1 MDRVKANDTPETGE
15 TDRIIAEEFQRLL
28 ASPLFTRSPV
38 LSRLL
43 QFLVEHRMRG
53 GRSAPKAY
61 AIATEALGRNADFDP
76 AVDSYPRVMVG
87 RLRTLLDRYYAETPW
102 VHRLR
107 VPQGSYEIVVQHR
120 TSPPARSAPD
130 GAEEVD
136 PKFMGSAVAGDM
148 TSLRQPGAPERRA
161 RYGLWTALAALAV
174 LFVAGGWW
182 LASEWDRLFDKAP
195 VDIPLL
201 EISAPLSGD
210 TPPSRALA
218 RGLEGRL
225 RDGLRRFDLVDLRS
239 ARAPA
244 NTPAADRADYRLDV
258 SIVRQL
264 EGQVAE
270 VTLVLNRVADQRTIW
285 SQQFHVEGNDMPG
298 FEAVDTAIAQIAG
311 DYGVIVRDQVQRQPD
326 NFAPGFACLAQFNRM
341 RQMRT
346 GTNARQIEACLRA
359 TLDRSPHDP
368 VALNALSL
376 LRFGDWQ
383 PLRGT
388 PAGAAAFA
396 EARALAERAYEN
408 GAGTSAGQFAMA
420 RANVYA
426 GNCAGGVAMGDTAA
440 RLNPYDADLAG
451 FLGLFKLACHQP
463 EEGTALLQRSLDL
476 DASYPG
482 VPAVTLAFLR
492 SEGGDQDAAMGIL
505 DQVPSSSAREPQFLM
520 VRAIV
525 LARQGK
531 LPAAR
536 ALWRDLLAYT
546 KQPASAPAE
555 KVLQQFIIT
564 PIVIQRSA
572 AALRDS
578 GVVAPATGR
587 RSAP

>member
-1 MDRVKANDTPETGE
+1 MDRITANDVPDTAD
-15 TDRIIAEEFQRLL
+15 TDRIIAEEYERLI

-43 QFLVEHRMRG
+43 QFLVEHRLRG
-53 GRSAPKAY
+53 GRSAAKAY
-61 AIATEALGRNADFDP
+61 AIATEALGRSADFDP

-87 RLRTLLDRYYAETPW
+87 RLRTLLDRYYAETAW

-120 TSPPARSAPD
+120 TAPPAARSGEETVEAGDVMPSTTPAGAVAPPPARAGVQAAPGGRPVWRWLTLLLVAILLI
-130 GAEEVD
+130 GA
-136 PKFMGSAVAGDM
+136 A
-148 TSLRQPGAPERRA
+148 
-161 RYGLWTALAALAV
+161 
-174 LFVAGGWW
+174 WW
-182 LASEWDRLFDKAP
+182 VSDNRGRLFGSDLVP
-195 VDIPLL
+195 MPLL
-201 EISAPLSGD
+201 EVSTPSSGE
-210 TPPSRALA
+210 TAPSRAIA
-218 RGLEGRL
+218 RGLDGRL

-264 EGQVAE
+264 EAERAE

-285 SQQFHVEGNDMPG
+285 SQQFDLEGDQMPR

-311 DYGVIVRDQVQRQPD
+311 DYGVIVRDQLQRHPD

-346 GTNARQIEACLRA
+346 TTNARQIEACLRA
-359 TLDRSPHDP
+359 TLDRNPRDP

-383 PLRGT
+383 QLRGT

-396 EARALAERAYEN
+396 EARSLAERAYEN
-408 GAGTSAGQFAMA
+408 GSGSAAGQFAMA
-420 RANVYA
+420 RANFYSD
-426 GNCAGGVAMGDTAA
+426 NCAGGVAMGEAAA
-440 RLNPYDADLAG
+440 RLNPYDSDLAG
-451 FLGLFKLACHQP
+451 FLGLFKLACDQP
-463 EEGTALLQRSLDL
+463 EAGAALLQRSLDL

-482 VPAVTLAFLR
+482 VPAVTLAFIR
-492 SEGGDQDAAMGIL
+492 SQGGDQNAAMAIL
-505 DQVPSSSAREPQFLM
+505 DRIPSTSTREPQFVM

-525 LARQGK
+525 LARQGR
-531 LPAAR
+531 LPEAR
-536 ALWRDLLAYT
+536 ALWRRLVAYT
-546 KQPASAPAE
+546 KQPKGASPE
-555 KVLQQFIIT
+555 KVLQQFVISPVVIT
-564 PIVIQRSA
+564 RSA

-578 GVVAPATGR
+578 GVVTAPA
-587 RSAP
+587 S

>member
-1 MDRVKANDTPETGE
+1 MDRTKANDIPDTGE
-15 TDRIIAEEFQRLL
+15 TDRIISEEFDRLL

-43 QFLVEHRMRG
+43 QFLVEHRLRG

-61 AIATEALGRNADFDP
+61 AIATEALGRSADFDP

-120 TSPPARSAPD
+120 TSPPGRSTAEVTGDMPVEAATVSPADAVTSSRQTAP
-130 GAEEVD
+130 
-136 PKFMGSAVAGDM
+136 AVA
-148 TSLRQPGAPERRA
+148 LAKPGAGA
-161 RYGLWTALAALAV
+161 WAAGLILAALI
-174 LFVAGGWW
+174 GIGSWW
-182 LASEWDRLFDKAP
+182 LANDWDRLFNKAP

-201 EISAPLSGD
+201 EVSAPLAGD

-218 RGLEGRL
+218 RGLDGRL

-244 NTPAADRADYRLDV
+244 NASAADRADYRLDV
-258 SIVRQL
+258 SIVRRL
-264 EGQVAE
+264 EGQMAE

-285 SQQFHVEGNDMPG
+285 SQQFHLEGDQMPG

-311 DYGVIVRDQVQRQPD
+311 DYGVIVRDQLQRQPD

-346 GTNARQIEACLRA
+346 TGSAKQIDACLRA
-359 TLDRSPHDP
+359 TLDRNPHDP

-383 PLRGT
+383 PAQGT
-388 PAGAAAFA
+388 PAGVAAYA
-396 EARALAERAYEN
+396 EARSLAERAYEN
-408 GAGTSAGQFAMA
+408 GSGTSAGQFAMA
-420 RANVYA
+420 RANFYA
-426 GNCAGGVAMGDTAA
+426 GNCAGGVAMGEAA
-440 RLNPYDADLAG
+440 LRLNPYDPDLAG
-451 FLGLFKLACHQP
+451 FLGLFKLACNQP
-463 EEGTALLQRSLDL
+463 DEGAMLLQRSLDL
-476 DASYPG
+476 DSSYPG
-482 VPAVTLAFLR
+482 VPAVTLAFIR
-492 SEGGDQDAAMGIL
+492 SQGGDQDAAMAIL
-505 DQVPSSSAREPQFLM
+505 DGVPSTSTREPQFLM

-525 LARQGK
+525 LARQGH
-531 LPAAR
+531 LPQAR
-536 ALWRDLLAYT
+536 ALWARLLAYT
-546 KQPASAPAE
+546 KQPADAPPE

-564 PIVIQRSA
+564 PIVIQRSS
-572 AALRDS
+572 AALRET
-578 GVVAPATGR
+578 GIVA
-587 RSAP
+587 APTP